1 MRNHTAAT
9 APTLPKA
16 AAPSLQDLLKDVGI
30 PPRPSALVDLQQ
42 ELQREAPRI
51 DKLEAIVNADVAM
64 SAALL
69 KVVNSPWLG
78 LSRRVGTVSEAFG
91 ILGLKR
97 CEHILT
103 EIALRKVLPTSG
115 PALYRFWDVSSK
127 RSQAMGLLADRV
139 GIEPTTAQTMGLF
152 ADVGIP
158 LLAQRFAQPSYIDT
172 LSEAN
177 QSERSF
183 THIEQDRHGTD
194 HTVIGSLLARTWG
207 LSLHVAQA
215 VRAHHD
221 YDILNTRRTS
231 IVEELVAL
239 CLVAEHIIQRFQ
251 GLNLHVEW
259 LKGGESSMHTLA
271 LSQTDVDNWADE
283 LHDRFTAEA

>member
-1 MRNHTAAT
+1 MLSSTQPTPTH
-9 APTLPKA
+9 APQGEP
-16 AAPSLQDLLKDVGI
+16 PGLQDLLKDIGI
-30 PPRPSALVDLQQ
+30 PPRPSSMVDLQQ
-42 ELQREAPRI
+42 ELRREDPRM

-69 KVVNSPWLG
+69 KVVNSPWIG

-127 RSQAMGLLADRV
+127 RSQAMGLLAPRV
-139 GIEPTTAQTMGLF
+139 GIEPTVAQTMGLF

-158 LLAQRFAQPSYIDT
+158 LLAQRFAEPSYLDT
-172 LSEAN
+172 LGEAN
-177 QSERSF
+177 QSDRPF
-183 THIEQDRHGTD
+183 TNIEQDRHGTD

-207 LSLHVAQA
+207 LSLDVAHA

-221 YDILNTRRTS
+221 YDILQQSQTS
-231 IVEELVAL
+231 IVQELVAL

-251 GLNLHVEW
+251 GLSTHIEW
-259 LKGGESSMHTLA
+259 VKGGDPSMQTLA
-271 LSQTDVDNWADE
+271 VSQTDVDNWADE
-283 LHDRFTAEA
+283 LHDRFATEA